1 MIILKKGEK
10 ADPMWGMGTEYI
22 TDKEIEALK
31 SGKRLYFTVNDE
43 YAVIILYK
51 MTREDERGKA

>member
-10 ADPMWGMGTEYI
+10 ADPMWGISTEYI
-22 TDKEIEALK
+22 TDKDIDALK
-31 SGKRLYFTVNDE
+31 SGKRLYMTVNDE
-43 YAVIILYK
+43 YAVIIRYE